1 MLQDTESMLLIKH
14 KVAAVKNLTALE
26 RDSVVLNWEERRK
39 SRQRLKTTKGIE
51 IAVAL
56 PTGTILYNGDI
67 LYINNNSYIAV
78 EAAEEDVVVIYPDDM
93 TKGAVIAY
101 EIGNRHL
108 PISINGDTIMTP
120 YNHVLEDYLKKE
132 AIQYEHKRDV
142 FEPIKR
148 GHSHG

>member
-1 MLQDTESMLLIKH
+1 MILIDH
-14 KVAAVKNLTALE
+14 KKTDINNLAGLE
-26 RDSVVLNWEERRK
+26 RDSVVLNWEDRRK
-39 SRQRLKTTKGIE
+39 SRQRLRTTKGIE

-67 LYINNNSYIAV
+67 LYMNNNSYIIV
-78 EAAEEDVVVIYPDDM
+78 EAAEEDVIVIYPDDM

-108 PISINGDTIMTP
+108 PISINGDSIMTP
-120 YNHVLEDYLKKE
+120 YNHVLEEYLKKE
-132 AIQYEHKRDV
+132 AIQYGHKRDV
-142 FEPIKR
+142 FEPVKR

>member
-1 MLQDTESMLLIKH
+1 MLIEH
-14 KVAAVKNLTALE
+14 KITDINNLAGLE

-56 PTGTILYNGDI
+56 PTGTILYDGDI
-67 LYINNNSYIAV
+67 LYMNNNSYIIV
-78 EAAEEDVVVIYPDDM
+78 QAAEEDVIVIYPDDM

-108 PISINGDTIMTP
+108 PISINGNSIITP
-120 YNHVLEDYLKKE
+120 YNHVLEDYLKRE
-132 AIQYEHKRDV
+132 SIQYKCRKGI
-142 FEPIKR
+142 FEPVKR
-148 GHSHG
+148 GHTHE

>member
-1 MLQDTESMLLIKH
+1 MLIEH
-14 KVAAVKNLTALE
+14 KITDINNLAGLE

-67 LYINNNSYIAV
+67 LYMNNNSYIIV
-78 EAAEEDVVVIYPDDM
+78 EAAEEDVIVIYPDDM

-108 PISINGDTIMTP
+108 PISINGDSIITP
-120 YNHVLEDYLKKE
+120 YNHVLEDYLKRE
-132 AIQYEHKRDV
+132 SIQYKCRKGI
-142 FEPIKR
+142 FEPVKR
-148 GHSHG
+148 GHTHE